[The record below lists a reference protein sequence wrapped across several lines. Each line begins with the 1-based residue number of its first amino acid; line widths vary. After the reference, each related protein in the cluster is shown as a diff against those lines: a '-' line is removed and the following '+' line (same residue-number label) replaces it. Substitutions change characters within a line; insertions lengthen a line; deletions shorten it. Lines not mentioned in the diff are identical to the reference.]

1 MSEGKSLRYRC
12 NCGGKLYVA
21 ETRAS
26 DEAIYR
32 TRKCRDCGW
41 LFTTKEV
48 AIEAAI
54 PTTVRDPRIGQK
66 KFAQD

>member
-1 MSEGKSLRYRC
+1 MSEGNSMRYRC
-12 NCGGKLYVA
+12 NCGGKLYVN

-41 LFTTKEV
+41 LFTTKE
-48 AIEAAI
+48 EAVDGGI
-54 PTTVRDPRIGQK
+54 PKSAYQPRNK
-66 KFAQD
+66 K